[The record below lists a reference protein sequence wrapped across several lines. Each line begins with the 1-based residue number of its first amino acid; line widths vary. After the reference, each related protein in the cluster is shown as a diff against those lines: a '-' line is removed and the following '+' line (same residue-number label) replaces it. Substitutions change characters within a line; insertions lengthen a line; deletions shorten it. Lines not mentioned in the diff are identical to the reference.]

1 MGLDRRT
8 KEQIAVELHERLKDF
23 KLAVLAGYSGMDVAK
38 MTALR
43 VVLRKSN
50 AELKV
55 VKNSLLS
62 IASRDT
68 ELSALEG
75 SFKGP
80 LAVAIARGDVV
91 ETSKALV
98 DFAKKNASLEI
109 KAAMMKGKVLSKEQ
123 LTVLAELPSREVLI
137 GKLLSVMVGTQTSL
151 VNVLSGVPRN
161 FVQVLNAYCEKKAE
175 AN

>member
-1 MGLDRRT
+1 MDRRT
-8 KEQIAVELHERLKDF
+8 KEQVAVELHERLKDF

-50 AELKV
+50 AEFKV

-62 IASRDT
+62 IASRGT

-91 ETSKALV
+91 EMSKALV

-109 KAAMMKGKVLSKEQ
+109 KAAMMKGKVLNKEQ
-123 LTVLAELPSREVLI
+123 LTALAELPSREVLI
-137 GKLLSVMVGTQTSL
+137 GKLLSVMVGTQMSL

>member
-1 MGLDRRT
+1 MDRRT
-8 KEQIAVELHERLKDF
+8 KEQVAAELHEKLKDF
-23 KLAVLAGYSGMDVAK
+23 KLAVLTGYSGMDVAK
-38 MTALR
+38 ITALR

-50 AELKV
+50 AELRV

-62 IASRDT
+62 IASRETDFC
-68 ELSALEG
+68 ALEEH
-75 SFKGP
+75 FRGP

-91 ETSKALV
+91 ETTKVLV

-109 KAAMMKGKVLSKEQ
+109 KAAVMGGKPLSREQ
-123 LTVLAELPSREVLI
+123 LTILAELPSREVLI
-137 GKLLSVMVGTQTSL
+137 GKLLSLMVGVQTSL

-161 FVQVLNAYCEKKAE
+161 FVQVLDAYREQKAS